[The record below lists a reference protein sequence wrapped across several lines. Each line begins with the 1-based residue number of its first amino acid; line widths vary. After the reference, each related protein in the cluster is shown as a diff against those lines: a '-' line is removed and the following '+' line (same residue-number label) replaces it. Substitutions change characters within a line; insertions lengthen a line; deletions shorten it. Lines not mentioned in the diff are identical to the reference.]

1 MKSLQAAI
9 IAFLAIATSVSCLP
23 QENADAAPQ
32 IFRPKGKLI
41 QRLRDDLNDG
51 RPFIPPIFGSEG
63 SENEKSTQSKNAKKP
78 TLAKRPE
85 AKATKSPTPAS
96 LRKPGDFRPS
106 RMTPAAELDTNAN
119 RIARRNSQTNGK
131 SGLPTGTDLPREPS
145 VVKTKGFG
153 MVVRKAGENF
163 VVADV
168 VAGGNAATEGVQRGD
183 RILEIGGAELLS
195 LTEFEAIADS
205 MRGGDRVE
213 FTLERRGKK
222 AKTMVQFGTPEPLAD
237 ESDIAPAKL
246 RPVPAPTSNATR
258 RTLQDRYV
266 PPAGGDGLKSIL
278 ESGGTPIPRTR
289 KQSNTDFDF
298 PALNGPG

>member
-1 MKSLQAAI
+1 MKSLQPTL
-9 IAFLAIATSVSCLP
+9 IAFLAIAFSAAMLP
-23 QENADAAPQ
+23 QENAAAAPQ

-51 RPFIPPIFGSEG
+51 RPFIPPVFGSEAG
-63 SENEKSTQSKNAKKP
+63 ADDKTKQKTPAKKP
-78 TLAKRPE
+78 TLAKRPT
-85 AKATKSPTPAS
+85 AASANQPTPTAA
-96 LRKPGDFRPS
+96 RKPGDFRPT
-106 RMTPAAELDTNAN
+106 RMTPAAESNSNGNAN
-119 RIARRNSQTNGK
+119 SRANQTAR
-131 SGLPTGTDLPREPS
+131 LPRGADLPREPS

-153 MVVRKAGENF
+153 MVVRKAGEAF

-168 VAGGNAATEGVQRGD
+168 VAGGNAAVEGVKRGD

-222 AKTMVQFGTPEPLAD
+222 TKSMVQFGTPAPLAD
-237 ESDIAPAKL
+237 DADVAPARL
-246 RPVPAPTSNATR
+246 PQIETPTPAATR
-258 RTLQDRYV
+258 RRLQDNYV
-266 PPAGGDGLKSIL
+266 PPTGSGGLRSIL
-278 ESGGTPIPRTR
+278 ESGTQPVPTPRTR
-289 KQSNTDFDF
+289 VESMENFDF